1 LVVLGIL
8 SSKTAAD
15 ATDRVAASQ
24 LVQRTFNNAP
34 FRYRMKLLR
43 KEDAYRV
50 YRLTYP
56 SPMVTPVKQNNTIP
70 ADYYLPRDME
80 LGKPAPKRPAVICL
94 HILDG
99 NFELVGMLCSALASR
114 GVPAVAFKLP
124 YYGQRALPGGPAA
137 MLNDPKRFLSA
148 LPQAGLDARRTVDL
162 LASRPEI
169 DPERIGIA
177 GISLGGLVAATA
189 AADEERIHRTALILA
204 GGDLPYIVRH
214 AREAWVIRRFLDNL
228 PPAEKDEVQRMLR
241 AADPLNRAAGLRD
254 RARRGRVLMING
266 TEDRVIPRVCTEKLA
281 DAGSWRRRPTSSP
294 RIYPPA

>member
-1 LVVLGIL
+1 MPDRSRFRSGKVAVLVVVLGIL

-24 LVQRTFNNAP
+24 PVRRTFNNAP

-43 KEDAYRV
+43 EEDAYRV

-56 SPMVTPVKQNNTIP
+56 SPMVTQVKQNNTIP
-70 ADYYLPRDME
+70 ADYYLPLDMKLGDME

-148 LPQAGLDARRTVDL
+148 LPQAGLDVRRTVDL
-162 LASRPEI
+162 LASRPE
-169 DPERIGIA
+169 
-177 GISLGGLVAATA
+177 SV
-189 AADEERIHRTALILA
+189 
-204 GGDLPYIVRH
+204 GGDSR
-214 AREAWVIRRFLDNL
+214 RRF
-228 PPAEKDEVQRMLR
+228 AG
-241 AADPLNRAAGLRD
+241 NRFAGKQGL
-254 RARRGRVLMING
+254 G
-266 TEDRVIPRVCTEKLA
+266 
-281 DAGSWRRRPTSSP
+281 RRRESPPTND
-294 RIYPPA
+294 RNR